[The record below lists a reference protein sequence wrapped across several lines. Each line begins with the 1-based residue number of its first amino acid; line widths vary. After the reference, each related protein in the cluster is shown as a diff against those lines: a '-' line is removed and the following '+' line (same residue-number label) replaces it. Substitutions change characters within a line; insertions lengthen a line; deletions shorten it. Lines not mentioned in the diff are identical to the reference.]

1 MVQKYYS
8 NNFKRETFFKIY
20 PYFEQILD
28 KYTSIMKNTS
38 QEYDNVIAICRSLF
52 INKMTDYGSAWRI
65 LRLSLTDQIFIK
77 AQRIRGLQ
85 ENSIR
90 KVEDETGEF
99 IGIINYS
106 LMALI

>member
-1 MVQKYYS
+1 VA
-8 NNFKRETFFKIY
+8 N
-20 PYFEQILD
+20 
-28 KYTSIMKNTS
+28 
-38 QEYDNVIAICRSLF
+38 IAI
-52 INKMTDYGSAWRI
+52 A
-65 LRLSLTDQIFIK
+65 SLTDQIFIK

>member
-1 MVQKYYS
+1 VA
-8 NNFKRETFFKIY
+8 N
-20 PYFEQILD
+20 
-28 KYTSIMKNTS
+28 
-38 QEYDNVIAICRSLF
+38 IAIAF
-52 INKMTDYGSAWRI
+52 INRSN
-65 LRLSLTDQIFIK
+65 LHK

-106 LMALI
+106 LMALIQLSLE

>member
-1 MVQKYYS
+1 VA
-8 NNFKRETFFKIY
+8 N
-20 PYFEQILD
+20 
-28 KYTSIMKNTS
+28 
-38 QEYDNVIAICRSLF
+38 IAIAF
-52 INKMTDYGSAWRI
+52 INRSN
-65 LRLSLTDQIFIK
+65 LHK

-106 LMALI
+106 LMALIQLELGVAHQPDLDVEKATELYDAKVKLTKDGR